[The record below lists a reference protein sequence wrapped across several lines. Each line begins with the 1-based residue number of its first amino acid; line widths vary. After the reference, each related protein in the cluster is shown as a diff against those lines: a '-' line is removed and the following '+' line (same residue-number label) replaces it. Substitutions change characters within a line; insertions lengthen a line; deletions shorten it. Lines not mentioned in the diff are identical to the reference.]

1 MSARPRVGV
10 VCDFAEERWP
20 SMDLVA
26 DLALAGIAADGRYD
40 GVRLQ
45 PRMPRLA
52 GAVYPASRDAW
63 NADRLLGR
71 HLTYPLWLLRARRGC
86 DVFHVVDHS
95 YAHLVRHLPA
105 GRAVVTCHDLDAFR
119 SLLPATG
126 ETRSAAFRAMMRRV
140 LGGMRT
146 AAAVVCDS
154 AVVRDEILRYG
165 LVDPARLSVVPLPA
179 HPHFSPERDT
189 DAGVKAGSLLG
200 LPKGGTV
207 EVLHVGSTAP
217 RKRIDVLLH
226 AFRRLKETVPGATL
240 VRVGGELTPELAA
253 LADALG
259 VSVRSLPPLDRRTL
273 AAVYRRAAVVLVPSE
288 REGFGLPV
296 AEALACGAPVV
307 ASDLPVLREVGR
319 DAAVYAD
326 VGDADALAEAAAAVL
341 AATAGEGDAGRRA
354 RAASVADRLSLAA
367 YARGMGDVYARVREA
382 GA

>member
-52 GAVYPASRDAW
+52 VSLAPASRVAL

-105 GRAVVTCHDLDAFR
+105 GRTVVTCHDLDAFR

-126 ETRSAAFRAMMRRV
+126 EIRSAAFRAMMRRV
-140 LGGMRT
+140 LRGMRA

-179 HPHFSPERDT
+179 HPDFSAERDE
-189 DAGVKAGSLLG
+189 DADANAASLLG
-200 LPKGGTV
+200 LRTEGTA

-217 RKRIDVLLH
+217 RKRIDVLLR
-226 AFRRLKETVPGATL
+226 AFARLRETTPSATL

-253 LADALG
+253 LTHALG

-319 DAAVYAD
+319 DAAAYAD
-326 VGDADALAEAAAAVL
+326 VGDADALAGAAATVL

-367 YARGMGDVYARVREA
+367 YARGMGDVYARVLGA

>member
-52 GAVYPASRDAW
+52 VSLAPASRVAL
-63 NADRLLGR
+63 NTDRLLGR
-71 HLTYPLWLLRARRGC
+71 HLAYPLWLLRARRGC

-126 ETRSAAFRAMMRRV
+126 EIRSAAFRAMMRRV
-140 LGGMRT
+140 LRGMRA

-179 HPHFSPERDT
+179 HPDFSPERDA
-189 DAGVKAGSLLG
+189 DAGVKAASLLG
-200 LPKGGTV
+200 LQKEGTV

-217 RKRIDVLLH
+217 RKRIDVLLR
-226 AFRRLKETVPGATL
+226 AFRQLRDAVPGATL

-319 DAAVYAD
+319 DAAAYAD
-326 VGDADALAEAAAAVL
+326 VGDADALAGAAASVL

-354 RAASVADRLSLAA
+354 RAASVTDRLSLAA
-367 YARGMGDVYARVREA
+367 YARGMGEVYARVREA
-382 GA
+382 GS